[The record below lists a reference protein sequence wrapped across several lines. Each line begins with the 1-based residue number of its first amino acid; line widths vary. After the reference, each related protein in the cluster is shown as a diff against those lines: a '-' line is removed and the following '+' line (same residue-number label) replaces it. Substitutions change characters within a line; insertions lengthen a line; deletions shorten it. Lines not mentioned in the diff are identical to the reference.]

1 MLLIYASFLFII
13 IGEALSADGANPCDI
28 TAALLADP
36 QRQSAPV
43 DFIDIDGKK
52 VIEVCTKAIELDPQN
67 AGRYLLQRARGHL
80 RLGDTEKSLSDLN
93 LSKEQNY
100 PAAFFGLGVAFL
112 LGDIVKADHR
122 EASFLLSTAYEKG
135 VFWAANALAH
145 LHADENS
152 EYYNLEKSE
161 VWAQTF
167 ILEKRAASQK

>member
-1 MLLIYASFLFII
+1 MI

-80 RLGDTEKSLSDLN
+80 RLGDNEKSLSDLN

-135 VFWAANALAH
+135 VFWAANALAQ